1 MAPAKCP
8 TWHTYVDHRSSSAR
22 NTGLEVVVRWTGG
35 QFLDLGE
42 VAGGGGD
49 GAVLRSG
56 GGVMGQQD
64 GAGVPLGP
72 GRHTTEHP
80 AQDRFRGT
88 GVYYT
93 PSIGGQECRRT
104 GRLECRRS

>member
-1 MAPAKCP
+1 M
-8 TWHTYVDHRSSSAR
+8 D
-22 NTGLEVVVRWTGG
+22 RWAGG

-49 GAVLRSG
+49 VAVLRSG
-56 GGVMGQQD
+56 GDVVGQED

>member
-1 MAPAKCP
+1 M
-8 TWHTYVDHRSSSAR
+8 D
-22 NTGLEVVVRWTGG
+22 RWAGG

-49 GAVLRSG
+49 VAVLRSG
-56 GGVMGQQD
+56 GGVVGQQD

-80 AQDRFRGT
+80 AQDR
-88 GVYYT
+88 
-93 PSIGGQECRRT
+93 SAGGQEYRET
-104 GRLECRRS
+104 GAGLPAENLSILPF

>member
-1 MAPAKCP
+1 MDFTHLCI
-8 TWHTYVDHRSSSAR
+8 
-22 NTGLEVVVRWTGG
+22 N
-35 QFLDLGE
+35 QILDLGE
-42 VAGGGGD
+42 VAGGSGNV
-49 GAVLRSG
+49 AVLHG
-56 GGVMGQQD
+56 GGGGEEQQD